1 MNFNVKNFYP
11 SISFD
16 FFTDPYSYAKTI
28 TNINDD
34 QLLII
39 MQSRKT
45 FLFKNEKPWVQK
57 TGEENFDVVMGCY
70 DGAEFCE
77 LVGTY
82 ILNKLT
88 NVATKENIGLY
99 RDDTLGIFQ
108 DIPKTE
114 IERKKKNL

>member
-1 MNFNVKNFYP
+1 
-11 SISFD
+11 
-16 FFTDPYSYAKTI
+16 
-28 TNINDD
+28 
-34 QLLII
+34 
-39 MQSRKT
+39 
-45 FLFKNEKPWVQK
+45 
-57 TGEENFDVVMGCY
+57 MGCY

-88 NVATKENIGLY
+88 NVASKENIGLY